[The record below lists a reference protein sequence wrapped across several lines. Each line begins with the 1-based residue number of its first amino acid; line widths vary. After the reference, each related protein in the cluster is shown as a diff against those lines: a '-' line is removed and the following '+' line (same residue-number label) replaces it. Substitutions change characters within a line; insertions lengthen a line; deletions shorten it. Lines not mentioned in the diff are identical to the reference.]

1 VLSLAGGDAD
11 IDAMAYDLGLRP
23 RQFEPRTYSEIV
35 DEMSA
40 AGEPTPA

>member
-1 VLSLAGGDAD
+1 MLSPAGGDAD
-11 IDAMAYDLGLRP
+11 IDTMAYDLGLRP
-23 RQFEPRTYSEIV
+23 RQLEPRTYSEIV

>member
-1 VLSLAGGDAD
+1 
-11 IDAMAYDLGLRP
+11 MAYELGLRP
-23 RQFEPRTYSEIV
+23 RQLEPRTYSEIV